1 MNRLSKYTHL
11 IDNGRFFF
19 LFNIFTDKAMAL
31 QPELA
36 KLITDNK
43 EHIDTIR
50 EIHPQLYE
58 CLHNEKYIVPS
69 DKDEVEEVLKCW
81 KEEDNDSDFL
91 SIIVLPTLD
100 CNLRCWYC
108 YEEHN
113 VGTVMKEDV
122 LERIRKLIDVRTSS
136 TELKRLNI
144 SFFGG
149 EPLMGFNKIV
159 FPLLSYASRLC
170 KNRQKQMTVGFTTN
184 GTLFTSDMVSKLKS
198 LDAPMQFQITLDGN
212 KEKHDSVRHTR
223 QKGKTYDMIIAN
235 IKMLLR
241 NGFSVTCRL
250 NYTSDNIDTLKD
262 IIPDFKD
269 ISSED
274 RKQLNFYMQQ
284 VWQDKAK
291 KCIEKQ
297 EEHILESL
305 RRNRLRTELPSSC
318 SRHRCY
324 ADAENSICINY
335 NGDIHKC
342 TARDFKP
349 EIREGELKED
359 GSIEYNEKYR
369 KRMKLKFG
377 YKSCQ
382 ECSIYPM
389 CHGGGCSQDKLERD
403 GLMTN
408 EGCAFNY
415 TEKDKMNLVS
425 ERLKAKIEIINYNLK
440 Q

>member
-1 MNRLSKYTHL
+1 MNHLSRYTHL
-11 IDNGRFFF
+11 IDNGKNYF
-19 LFNIFTDKAMAL
+19 LFNIFTDKTLAL

-36 KLITDNK
+36 RLIADNR

-58 CLHNEKYIVPS
+58 VLQNEGYMVPS
-69 DKDEVEEVLKCW
+69 DKNEVEEVLKCW
-81 KEEDNDSDFL
+81 KEEDCNPEFL

-113 VGTVMKEDV
+113 AGTVMKEDV
-122 LERIRKLIDVRTSS
+122 LDRIRKLIDVRTSS
-136 TELKRLNI
+136 PELKRLNI

-159 FPLLSYASRLC
+159 FPLLSYAKQLC
-170 KNRQKQMTVGFTTN
+170 KERQKQLTVGFTTN
-184 GTLFTSDMVSKLKS
+184 GTLFNTDMVGKLKS
-198 LDAPMQFQITLDGN
+198 LDAPIQLQITLDGN
-212 KEKHDSVRHTR
+212 REKHDSVRCTR
-223 QKGKTYDMIIAN
+223 QGGKTYDMIVAN
-235 IKMLLR
+235 IKLLLR

-250 NYTSDNIDTLKD
+250 NYTSDNIETLKD
-262 IIPDFKD
+262 IVPDFKD
-269 ISSED
+269 ISQED
-274 RKQLNFYMQQ
+274 RRLLNFYMQQ
-284 VWQDKAK
+284 VWQDKAE

-297 EEHILESL
+297 EENILASL
-305 RRNRLRTELPSSC
+305 RRNRLRTGLPSRC
-318 SRHRCY
+318 SKHRCY

-335 NGDIHKC
+335 NGDVHKC

-349 EIREGELKED
+349 EVREGELKED

-369 KRMKLKFG
+369 KRMMLKFG
-377 YKSCQ
+377 YRSCQ

-403 GLMTN
+403 GIMTG

-415 TEKDKMNLVS
+415 TEKDKMNLVC
-425 ERLKAKIEIINYNLK
+425 ERLKAKIEMMNPN
-440 Q
+440 